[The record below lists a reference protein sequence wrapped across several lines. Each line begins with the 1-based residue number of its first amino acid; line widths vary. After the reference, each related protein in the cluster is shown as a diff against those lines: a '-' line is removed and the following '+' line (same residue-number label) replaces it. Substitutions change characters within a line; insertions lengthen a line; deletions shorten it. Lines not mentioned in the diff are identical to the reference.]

1 MTPRERLLAALNNE
15 KPDHLPATVHS
26 WMKYYLD
33 NYLGGVDQYK
43 AYELTGLDMV
53 IYYVAYEGKGGMFLE
68 NRGMV
73 ETEHWRV
80 SQETREKEK
89 GVYATKIKIDTPEK
103 NVNCWHSKQCSYHL
117 DYRSAD

>member
-80 SQETREKEK
+80 SQET
-89 GVYATKIKIDTPEK
+89 
-103 NVNCWHSKQCSYHL
+103 
-117 DYRSAD
+117 